1 MIQDMKNWMKEFQET
16 MLKQWQASRTFAIVR
31 PEGLDF
37 LLSRET
43 FWINILKPKLNKVL
57 DSRIIKTKLN

>member
-16 MLKQWQASRTFAIVR
+16 MLKQWQASRTFEIVR

-43 FWINILKPKLNKVL
+43 FLKPKLNKVL